1 MEIGERA
8 LAAGVA
14 AGLERLIGLFR
25 SLSPPD
31 GLSLTAAATLATL
44 ERSGPRRL
52 TALAVQ
58 EGVTQPA
65 MTQLIARLQDSGL
78 VGREADPADGRV
90 VQVRLTDQGRDM
102 LARRRAVRA
111 ERLAVILDRIS
122 PEDRAALTA
131 ALPAID
137 ALASAQRARHRRR
150 TPRASPTAPGSEQPM
165 SGTHAG
171 SVASPFRQ
179 PKAVFAVAFAC
190 VVSFMG
196 IGLVDPILPAIS
208 HELHAS
214 PSEVTLLFTSYL
226 VVTAVAMLIT
236 NWVSSRMGAK
246 KTLIAGLILIVV
258 FSALAGASP
267 SINAIIGFRAGWGV
281 GNALFI
287 ATSLAVIVASASGGF
302 AGAIVL
308 YETAL
313 GVGIAIGPLLGGTL
327 GEISWRGP
335 FYGVACLMAIA
346 LIATIV
352 LVEPTPKPAHKT
364 GLSAPLRALRHRG
377 LLTLSLTALCYNW
390 AFFTVLGYAPFPMNL
405 SPIKLGLV
413 FTGWGI
419 FVAIFAVFGAPR
431 LQASLGIAKT
441 MYANLAAF
449 AVVVLVIA
457 IWTTDRA
464 VLIPAVI
471 ISGIFIGVNNTVTTQ
486 AVMTVS
492 PVEKPVASAAY
503 SFVRFIGGGLAPY
516 AAGRLVLAVDIH
528 FPFYI
533 AVGALVVG
541 IVILTTAH
549 RLLTQAERV
558 QAEQV
563 TGPASAGAARARPAA
578 APAAALIPV
587 EASTEP
593 GGARRERDPG
603 RGRRL
608 TGRRAGH
615 RGRGCPGGAHGGVV
629 HVVHTQ
635 EEATAGDVAIDGESL
650 EAARAM
656 VRNHLDRLA
665 AHHVPAEGQILLHAA
680 DHGAAGRMVA
690 EYANTIGAGTIVI
703 GAPTHGGLPALM
715 DGSASRELWRHARSN
730 VLVVNPDAP
739 GAGLGV
745 VEDEAEGVP
754 VA

>member
-1 MEIGERA
+1 
-8 LAAGVA
+8 
-14 AGLERLIGLFR
+14 
-25 SLSPPD
+25 
-31 GLSLTAAATLATL
+31 
-44 ERSGPRRL
+44 
-52 TALAVQ
+52 
-58 EGVTQPA
+58 
-65 MTQLIARLQDSGL
+65 
-78 VGREADPADGRV
+78 
-90 VQVRLTDQGRDM
+90 
-102 LARRRAVRA
+102 
-111 ERLAVILDRIS
+111 
-122 PEDRAALTA
+122 
-131 ALPAID
+131 
-137 ALASAQRARHRRR
+137 
-150 TPRASPTAPGSEQPM
+150 M
-165 SGTHAG
+165 SGSHAT

-190 VVSFMG
+190 AVSFMG

-226 VVTAVAMLIT
+226 VVTAMAMLIT
-236 NWVSSRMGAK
+236 NWVSSRIGAK

-258 FSALAGASP
+258 FSAAAGASP
-267 SINAIIGFRAGWGV
+267 TISGIIGFRAGWGV

-335 FYGVACLMAIA
+335 FYGVAALMAIA

-352 LVEPTPKPAHKT
+352 LVEPLPKPAHT
-364 GLSAPLRALRHRG
+364 TSLSAPLRALKHRG
-377 LLTLSLTALCYNW
+377 LLTMSLTALCYNW
-390 AFFTVLGYAPFPMNL
+390 AFFTVLGYAPFPMEL

-413 FTGWGI
+413 FTGWGT

-431 LQASLGIAKT
+431 LQARLGIAKS

-471 ISGIFIGVNNTVTTQ
+471 ISGIFIGVNNTITTQ

-503 SFVRFIGGGLAPY
+503 GFVRFIGGGLAPY
-516 AAGRLVLAVDIH
+516 VAGRLVLAVNIH

-533 AVGALVVG
+533 AVGAILLG
-541 IVILTTAH
+541 IGILTTA
-549 RLLTQAERV
+549 RGLLTQAERV

-563 TGPASAGAARARPAA
+563 
-578 APAAALIPV
+578 
-587 EASTEP
+587 
-593 GGARRERDPG
+593 
-603 RGRRL
+603 
-608 TGRRAGH
+608 
-615 RGRGCPGGAHGGVV
+615 V

-635 EEATAGDVAIDGESL
+635 EEAIAGDAEDLWRELAKG
-650 EAARAM
+650 
-656 VRNHLDRLA
+656 RLA
-665 AHHVPAEGQILLHAA
+665 AL
-680 DHGAAGRMVA
+680 AGR
-690 EYANTIGAGTIVI
+690 
-703 GAPTHGGLPALM
+703 
-715 DGSASRELWRHARSN
+715 S
-730 VLVVNPDAP
+730 
-739 GAGLGV
+739 GV
-745 VEDEAEGVP
+745 VEDQAEGAPVARAHRAHAVPDRARGPAARAAHRPVPGGEDQPVALLQGDAGAPGLRPRPLLDQEELATGVVRAVLVQADHDLQREHQVAEDVAVQRVP
-754 VA
+754 VPAPVAQQDLRALALTGPVAHLHPLPQRVRPRGRAAQPLGPVTGDHQQPRVESLAQLADGFGEVVGEVPVLAGAEPVPGHVDGAAEQLRLVVQGGQVPAFRRAEQPGRAGAALGVEFGRDGLPVGCLPAGGDHHEAPRSAPSWTSSCCLRATPPA